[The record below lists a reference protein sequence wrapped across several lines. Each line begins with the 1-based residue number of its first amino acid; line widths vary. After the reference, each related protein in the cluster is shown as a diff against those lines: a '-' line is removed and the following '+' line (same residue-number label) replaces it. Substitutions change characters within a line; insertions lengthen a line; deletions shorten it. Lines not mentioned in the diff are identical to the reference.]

1 MSNTKKSE
9 SLALEIRKSR
19 LENLQKV
26 NGSFNIHILSGADT
40 NNERPRHFH
49 FRSVGKKKVLPMI
62 LVVIMEDTRCIAEEE
77 VSN

>member
-9 SLALEIRKSR
+9 GLALEIRKSR

-40 NNERPRHFH
+40 NNERPRL
-49 FRSVGKKKVLPMI
+49 LP
-62 LVVIMEDTRCIAEEE
+62 LQNRREEE
-77 VSN
+77 GTSHDPRGHHGGY